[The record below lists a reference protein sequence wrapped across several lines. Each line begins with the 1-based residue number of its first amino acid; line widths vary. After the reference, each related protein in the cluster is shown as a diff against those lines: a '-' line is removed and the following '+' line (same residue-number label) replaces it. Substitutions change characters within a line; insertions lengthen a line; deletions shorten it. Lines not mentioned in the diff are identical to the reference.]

1 MLEEKVI
8 NESGLEWELVK
19 EGTGDKPTLGQTTLV
34 HYEIWFGDGVSTSN
48 FDYDKSEYVDVLYDT
63 TRDEK
68 NPFHGPVEFKIGEHT
83 PLDDTYKKGQ
93 SIAGL
98 DEALLDMKVGE
109 VRNLH
114 IPSDLAYGELGGS
127 SFHTFHAYR
136 TPPNSPLKMRIEL
149 VKIGE

>member
-1 MLEEKVI
+1 MII
-8 NESGLEWELVK
+8 NESGLEWEPVK
-19 EGTGDKPTLGQTTLV
+19 EGTGDVPKTGQMVSV
-34 HYEIWFGDGVSTSN
+34 HYDIWFGEGTTTSN
-48 FDYDKSEYVDVLYDT
+48 FDYDKNEYIDVLHDS

-68 NPFHGPVEFKIGEHT
+68 NPFHGPVNFKIGEHT

-93 SIAGL
+93 SIAGI

-109 VRNLH
+109 IRNLH
-114 IPSDLAYGELGGS
+114 IPSHLAYGELGGS

-136 TPPNSPLKMRIEL
+136 TPPHSSLKMKIEL